1 MPKPRLPLTP
11 ESLRRILVVRLSS
24 LGDVV
29 RIAGV
34 LQALKEAAP
43 HAAITLVTGRGPAPL
58 LAGHPAVERVIVA
71 RRPTD
76 RPLAAWWEAWR
87 RLAPLRRGGGIDLA
101 LDLQGSA
108 ASARWARAS
117 RAAIKARRGG
127 PGRGWASN
135 LERDMTRPDA
145 AESYLLLRQLGLA
158 VVPRPPRIHVDPA
171 ADATVA
177 ELLAA
182 RGLPARGYILVSPF
196 SLWSA
201 KDWPASS
208 YARLLPALATASGRP
223 VLLSAG
229 REAAAKAAL
238 AELQALFPSP
248 LPAVAGE
255 LRVEGLMALIAR
267 AGLLISGDSGPMHMA
282 AALGVPQV
290 ALFGPTWPERAG
302 PDGWD
307 RPGSAIRLL
316 QRQRCA
322 TYHAYREA
330 VNQAA
335 TAAIPVEEVLAAAL
349 ELLAPV
355 PAEGTA

>member
-1 MPKPRLPLTP
+1 LPLTP

-29 RIAGV
+29 RVAGV
-34 LQALKEAAP
+34 LQALKDAAP
-43 HAAITLVTGRGPAPL
+43 RAAITLVTGRGPAPL

-87 RLAPLRRGGGIDLA
+87 RLGPLRHGGGIDLA
-101 LDLQGSA
+101 LDLQGSE
-108 ASARWARAS
+108 ASARWAKAS
-117 RAAIKARRGG
+117 GAAVRARRGG
-127 PGRGWASN
+127 PGRGWAASVAP
-135 LERDMTRPDA
+135 DMRRPDA

-158 VVPRPPRIHVDPA
+158 LAPRAPRLHVNPA

-177 ELLAA
+177 ALLAA
-182 RGLPARGYILVSPF
+182 HGLPARGYILVSPC
-196 SLWSA
+196 SLWPA
-201 KDWPASS
+201 KDWPAAS
-208 YARLLPALATASGRP
+208 YARLLPALAVASGRP
-223 VLLSAG
+223 ILLSTG

-238 AELQALFPSP
+238 AELQALSPAP

-255 LRVEGLMALIAR
+255 LRIDGLMALIAR

-307 RPGSAIRLL
+307 RPGSRIRLL

-322 TYHAYREA
+322 DYHAYRA
-330 VNQAA
+330 AANQAA
-335 TAAIPVEEVLAAAL
+335 TAAIPVGEVLSAAL
-349 ELLAPV
+349 ELLALA
-355 PAEGTA
+355 PAESAA